1 MPNNVKIISFIFILS
16 LFSPGEPE
24 TVNYEPFLGTE
35 FKGKA
40 SFYGPRFHGK
50 TTANGEKMDQNA
62 FTCAHKNLP
71 FGTMLEVRNPENGM
85 QVVVRVNDRGPF
97 VKGRVLDVSAG
108 AAKALKMRDSG
119 VIDIEA
125 TVVGENGKVYIK
137 STSPFSRILNSEVM
151 EEVADWLK

>member
-1 MPNNVKIISFIFILS
+1 MKIISFIFILS
-16 LFSPGEPE
+16 LFSSGEPE
-24 TVNYEPFLGTE
+24 IKNFAPFLGTE

-40 SFYGPRFHGK
+40 SFYGPKFHGK

-71 FGTMLEVRNPENGM
+71 FGTMLEVRNPENGT

-97 VKGRVLDVSAG
+97 IKGRVLDVSAG
-108 AAKALKMRDSG
+108 AAKALKMRDNG

-125 TVVGENGKVYIK
+125 TIVGQDGKVFIK
-137 STSPFSRILNSEVM
+137 STSPFSRFLNSEVV
-151 EEVADWLK
+151 EQVTD